1 MYHFTQAAKGVPESR
16 QIAIGGTGAIG
27 RPSFI
32 VQELSVRARKAGRRR
47 EDLMK
52 LSRRKLLHL
61 AAGAAVLPAFSGV
74 ARAQAYPTRP
84 ITLVAPFPPGGP
96 VDTIAR
102 ILAEHMRGSLGQPL
116 LVENIAGA
124 AGSLGV
130 GRVARAAPDGY
141 TLIVGQWSTHVAN
154 AAIYKLQ
161 YDTLAD
167 FAPIALLSNNP
178 GLIVGRKNLPANDLK
193 ELVAWLKANP
203 ETATQGTPG
212 AGGFGHIGGVFFQN
226 VTGTKYQFV
235 PYRGAAPMIQDLL
248 AGQFDIAIDTP
259 TTSIPQIRGGAIKGF
274 AVMSKTRLAAVP
286 DLPTADEAGVPGLYL
301 LQWNAV
307 WAPKGT
313 PGDIVTRLNQAIVRA
328 MADPAVR
335 QRLADLGQE
344 IYPPELQ
351 TPEAL
356 AEFQKTELHKW
367 GPIITAANI
376 KVE

>member
-1 MYHFTQAAKGVPESR
+1 
-16 QIAIGGTGAIG
+16 
-27 RPSFI
+27 
-32 VQELSVRARKAGRRR
+32 
-47 EDLMK
+47 MK
-52 LSRRKLLHL
+52 LVRRKFLRL
-61 AAGAAVLPAFSGV
+61 AAGAAALPALSRI
-74 ARAQAYPTRP
+74 ARAQTYPARP

-102 ILAEHMRGSLGQPL
+102 ILGEHMQRSLGQPC
-116 LVENIAGA
+116 LVEDFAGA
-124 AGSLGV
+124 AGSVGV

-154 AAIYKLQ
+154 AAIYKLP

-167 FAPIALLSNNP
+167 FQPIALLSSNP
-178 GLIVGRKNLPANDLK
+178 GLIVGRKDLPANDLK
-193 ELVAWLKANP
+193 ELIAWLRANP
-203 ETATQGTPG
+203 EKATQGTPG

-226 VTGTKYQFV
+226 MTGTKYQFI
-235 PYRGAAPMIQDLL
+235 PYRGAAPMIAALL
-248 AGQFDIAIDTP
+248 AGQFDMAIDTP
-259 TTSIPQIRGGAIKGF
+259 TTSIPQIRSGAIKGF

-313 PGDIVTRLNQAIVRA
+313 PSDIVMKLNSAIMRA
-328 MADPAVR
+328 LADPSVR

-344 IYPPELQ
+344 IYPPEMQ
-351 TPEAL
+351 TPQAL
-356 AEFQKTELHKW
+356 AAFQKAELEKW

>member
-1 MYHFTQAAKGVPESR
+1 
-16 QIAIGGTGAIG
+16 
-27 RPSFI
+27 
-32 VQELSVRARKAGRRR
+32 
-47 EDLMK
+47 MK
-52 LSRRKLLHL
+52 LSRRKFMHV
-61 AAGAAVLPAFSGV
+61 AAGAAALPALSPV
-74 ARAQAYPTRP
+74 ARAETYPARP
-84 ITLVAPFPPGGP
+84 ITLVAPFPAGGP

-102 ILAEHMRGSLGQPL
+102 ILAEHMRVSLGQTC
-116 LVENIAGA
+116 LVENIIGA

-248 AGQFDIAIDTP
+248 AGQFDMAIDTP
-259 TTSIPQIRGGAIKGF
+259 TTSIPQIRSGAIKGF

-313 PGDIVTRLNQAIVRA
+313 PGDIVAKLNKAIVGA

-335 QRLADLGQE
+335 ARLADLGQE
-344 IYPPELQ
+344 FYPPEMQ

-356 AEFQKTELHKW
+356 AAFQKAELDKW
-367 GPIITAANI
+367 KPIITAANI
-376 KVE
+376 RVE